1 MLDYKLLEALD
12 MVVRESSFERA
23 AKRLFLTQSAVS
35 QRIKSLEEK
44 LGKVLVVRESPV
56 HATRAGEKLIVHFR
70 QVRQLEAALAEQI
83 DFKEQ
88 DWQSVR
94 LGVNADSLAIGLL
107 DALAPL
113 LESERLLLEC
123 VIDDEGYTLDLL
135 RAGDVA
141 GCISTQPSAVT
152 GCAVQS
158 LGSMPYVF
166 VATPAF
172 AERHFAQ
179 GFTQTALMHAP
190 TAIFGNRDSLHKRWL
205 GERYGI
211 MDDHFPCHQ
220 IPESHALFD
229 AVCFGLAYAAIP
241 YAQAKPAIA
250 SGKII
255 ELASSERIHIP
266 LYWHHWQKQT
276 QEAKRISDAVLAF
289 GRRALPSQEAS
300 LYLNAL

>member
-1 MLDYKLLEALD
+1 MLDYKLLEALE

-23 AKRLFLTQSAVS
+23 AKRLYLTQSAVS

-94 LGVNADSLAIGLL
+94 MGVNADSLAVGLL
-107 DALAPL
+107 EALAPL

-141 GCISTQPSAVT
+141 GCISTQPLAVT
-152 GCAVQS
+152 GCSVQS
-158 LGSMPYVF
+158 LGSMVYAF
-166 VATPAF
+166 VASPAF
-172 AERHFAQ
+172 AKRHFSQ

-190 TAIFGNRDSLHKRWL
+190 TAVFGNKDSLHRRWL
-205 GERYGI
+205 SERYGI
-211 MDDHFPCHQ
+211 LDDHFPCHQ
-220 IPESHALFD
+220 IPESHALYD

-241 YAQAKPAIA
+241 YPQAKAAIA
-250 SGKII
+250 AGDLI
-255 ELASSERIHIP
+255 ELAQAERLQIP
-266 LYWHHWQKQT
+266 LFWHHWQKQT
-276 QEAKRISDAVLAF
+276 QEAQRISDAVLAF
-289 GRRALPSQEAS
+289 GRRVLPSQEAS
-300 LYLNAL
+300 LQLTAL